1 MHIVSSGD
9 VPLQTRFTK
18 SRIGA
23 RVGQTVSV
31 SNKPRTGLAIAGL
44 SLGTALNPLN
54 SSMIAVALVVL
65 RADFGLDVATVTWV
79 ITSFYLSSAAGQPL
93 MGRLADRFGPRR
105 MFTVGMALVA
115 ATCALAP
122 FSPNFALLCVARAV
136 MALGTAAAYP
146 SAVVMVGAIA
156 QRAGQESSRPLGRI
170 QMANTSA
177 AAVGPVVGG
186 LLVGLVGWEA
196 LFVLNVPLAVAALL
210 IVRRMAPPDQARE
223 RGTVGELLKSSDIPG
238 ILGFV
243 GSLLLVMM
251 ALLDVAPGYRWW
263 LLAAGTVIAGLF
275 VWRELRFSPPFLDLR
290 LLGRNRPL
298 MLVYLGFAVFSS
310 VYYFV
315 FFGLPQLLQEA
326 GGYDPGL
333 VGLLMLP
340 LATMSVLATPWAVR
354 AMGRF
359 GVRRVL
365 LAGVVLLTVVA
376 ALMWLLTGSLAI
388 PLVVALTALMGV
400 PYGVVGIASNQGM
413 FVSTQPQ
420 ERGVAAGIYQT
431 CRYVGAITATVLIGV
446 FASDGVD
453 QAGWGLMVAAMLL
466 LSAVAFAVTLFWRQ
480 RPE

>member
-1 MHIVSSGD
+1 MSNQSR
-9 VPLQTRFTK
+9 TR
-18 SRIGA
+18 
-23 RVGQTVSV
+23 
-31 SNKPRTGLAIAGL
+31 LAVAGL

-65 RADFGLDVATVTWV
+65 RADFGLDVAAVTWV

-105 MFTVGMALVA
+105 MFMLGMALVA
-115 ATCALAP
+115 VTCALAP

-136 MALGTAAAYP
+136 MALGTATAYP
-146 SAVVMVGAIA
+146 SAVVMIGAIA
-156 QRAGQESSRPLGRI
+156 HRANQESARPLGNI

-186 LLVGLVGWEA
+186 LLVGLVGWQA
-196 LFVLNVPLAVAALL
+196 LFLINVPLAVAALL
-210 IVRRMAPPDQARE
+210 IVRRAAPADEARE
-223 RGTVGELLKSSDIPG
+223 RGPLAGLLRDSDIPG

-243 GSLLLVMM
+243 GSLLLAMM

-263 LLAAGTVIAGLF
+263 LLGAGTLMAALF
-275 VWRELRFSPPFLDLR
+275 VRRELCFSRPFLDLR

-298 MLVYLGFAVFSS
+298 MLVYLGFAVFNS

-340 LATMSVLATPWAVR
+340 LATMSVLSTPWAVR

-365 LAGVVLLTVVA
+365 IAGVVLLATAA
-376 ALMWLLTGSLAI
+376 ALMWLLTNSLAI
-388 PLVVALTALMGV
+388 PLVLVLTALMGV
-400 PYGVVGIASNQGM
+400 PYGVVSIASNQGM
-413 FVSTQPQ
+413 FVSTRPA
-420 ERGVAAGIYQT
+420 ERGVAAGIFQT
-431 CRYVGAITATVLIGV
+431 CRYLGAITATVLIGV
-446 FASDGVD
+446 FAAGGVD
-453 QAGWGLMVAAMLL
+453 QSSWGLMIVAMLV
-466 LSAVAFAVTLFWRQ
+466 LSAVVFAVSLLWRE
-480 RPE
+480 RPA

>member
-1 MHIVSSGD
+1 
-9 VPLQTRFTK
+9 
-18 SRIGA
+18 
-23 RVGQTVSV
+23 
-31 SNKPRTGLAIAGL
+31 
-44 SLGTALNPLN
+44 
-54 SSMIAVALVVL
+54 MIAVALVVL

-79 ITSFYLSSAAGQPL
+79 ITSFYLASAAGQPV

-105 MFTVGMALVA
+105 MFMLGMGAVA
-115 ATCALAP
+115 ITCALAP

-136 MALGTAAAYP
+136 MALGTATAYP
-146 SAVVMVGAIA
+146 SAVVMIGAIA
-156 QRAGQESSRPLGRI
+156 QRAGTESSRPLGRI

-177 AAVGPVVGG
+177 AAVGPVAGG
-186 LLVGLVGWEA
+186 LLVGQVGWEA
-196 LFVLNVPLAVAALL
+196 LFLVNVPLALAALF
-210 IVRRMAPPDQARE
+210 IVRKVAPADGVRE
-223 RGTVGELLKSSDIPG
+223 RGSLARLARDSDIPG
-238 ILGFV
+238 IAGFV

-263 LLAAGTVIAGLF
+263 LLAAGTVLAGLF

-326 GGYDPGL
+326 GGYEPGL

-340 LATMSVLATPWAVR
+340 LAAMSVLATPWAVR

-365 LAGVVLLTVVA
+365 VAGVVLLTMVA

-388 PLVVALTALMGV
+388 PLVLALTTLMGV
-400 PYGVVGIASNQGM
+400 PYGAVGIATNQGM
-413 FVSTQPQ
+413 FLSVGPQ

-431 CRYVGAITATVLIGV
+431 CRYVGAITATVMIGV
-446 FASDGVD
+446 FAGGGVD
-453 QAGWGLMVAAMLL
+453 QASWGLMVLAMLV
-466 LSAVAFAVTLFWRQ
+466 LSAVAFGVTLLWRAP
-480 RPE
+480 RD

>member
-1 MHIVSSGD
+1 V
-9 VPLQTRFTK
+9 
-18 SRIGA
+18 
-23 RVGQTVSV
+23 
-31 SNKPRTGLAIAGL
+31 AGL

-79 ITSFYLSSAAGQPL
+79 ITSFYLASAAGQPV

-105 MFTVGMALVA
+105 MFMLGMGAVA
-115 ATCALAP
+115 ITCALAP

-136 MALGTAAAYP
+136 MALGTATAYP
-146 SAVVMVGAIA
+146 SAVVMIGAIA
-156 QRAGQESSRPLGRI
+156 QRAGTESSRPLGRI

-177 AAVGPVVGG
+177 AAVGPVAGG
-186 LLVGLVGWEA
+186 LLVGQVGWEA
-196 LFVLNVPLAVAALL
+196 LFLVNVPLALAALF
-210 IVRRMAPPDQARE
+210 IVRKVAPADGVRE
-223 RGTVGELLKSSDIPG
+223 RGSLARLARDSDIPG
-238 ILGFV
+238 IAGFV

-263 LLAAGTVIAGLF
+263 LLAAGTVLAGLF

-326 GGYDPGL
+326 GGYEPGL

-340 LATMSVLATPWAVR
+340 LAAMSVLATPWAVR

-365 LAGVVLLTVVA
+365 VAGVVLLTMVA

-388 PLVVALTALMGV
+388 PLVLALTTLMGV
-400 PYGVVGIASNQGM
+400 PYGAVGIATNQGM
-413 FVSTQPQ
+413 FLSVGPQ

-431 CRYVGAITATVLIGV
+431 CRYVGAITATVMIGV
-446 FASDGVD
+446 FAGGGVD
-453 QAGWGLMVAAMLL
+453 QASWGLMVLAMLV
-466 LSAVAFAVTLFWRQ
+466 LSAVAFGVTLLWRAP
-480 RPE
+480 RD

>member
-1 MHIVSSGD
+1 M
-9 VPLQTRFTK
+9 
-18 SRIGA
+18 
-23 RVGQTVSV
+23 
-31 SNKPRTGLAIAGL
+31 AGL

-65 RADFGLDVATVTWV
+65 RADFGLDVAAVTWV

-105 MFTVGMALVA
+105 MFMLGMGLVA
-115 ATCALAP
+115 VTCALAP

-136 MALGTAAAYP
+136 MALGTATAYP
-146 SAVVMVGAIA
+146 SAVVMIGAIA
-156 QRAGQESSRPLGRI
+156 HRANQESARPLGNI

-186 LLVGLVGWEA
+186 LLVGFVGWQA
-196 LFVLNVPLAVAALL
+196 LFLINVPLALAALL
-210 IVRRMAPPDQARE
+210 IVRQAAPADKVRE
-223 RGTVGELLKSSDIPG
+223 RGPLAGLLRDSDIPG

-263 LLAAGTVIAGLF
+263 LLGAGTLIAALF
-275 VWRELRFSPPFLDLR
+275 VWREFRFSPPFLDLR

-298 MLVYLGFAVFSS
+298 ILVYLGFAVFNS

-354 AMGRF
+354 AIGRF

-365 LAGVVLLTVVA
+365 IAGVVLLATAA
-376 ALMWLLTGSLAI
+376 ALMWLLTNSLAI
-388 PLVVALTALMGV
+388 PLVLVLTALMGV
-400 PYGVVGIASNQGM
+400 PYGVVSIASNQGL
-413 FVSTQPQ
+413 FVSTRPA
-420 ERGVAAGIYQT
+420 ERGVAAGIFQT
-431 CRYVGAITATVLIGV
+431 CRYLGAITATVLIGV
-446 FASDGVD
+446 FAAGGVD
-453 QAGWGLMVAAMLL
+453 QSSWGLMIVAMLV
-466 LSAVAFAVTLFWRQ
+466 LSAVVFALSLLWRE
-480 RPE
+480 RPARG

>member
-1 MHIVSSGD
+1 
-9 VPLQTRFTK
+9 
-18 SRIGA
+18 
-23 RVGQTVSV
+23 V
-31 SNKPRTGLAIAGL
+31 SNKPRTGLALAGL

-79 ITSFYLSSAAGQPL
+79 ITSFYLASAAGQPL

-105 MFTVGMALVA
+105 MFTLGMGAVA
-115 ATCALAP
+115 ITCALAP

-136 MALGTAAAYP
+136 MALGTATAYP
-146 SAVVMVGAIA
+146 SAVVMIGAIA
-156 QRAGQESSRPLGRI
+156 QRAGTESSRPLGRI

-177 AAVGPVVGG
+177 AAVGPVAGG
-186 LLVGLVGWEA
+186 LLVGQVGWEA
-196 LFVLNVPLAVAALL
+196 LFLVNVPLALAALF
-210 IVRRMAPPDQARE
+210 IVRKVAPADGVRE
-223 RGTVGELLKSSDIPG
+223 RGSFARLARDSDIPG
-238 ILGFV
+238 IAGFV

-263 LLAAGTVIAGLF
+263 MLGAGTVVAALF
-275 VWRELRFSPPFLDLR
+275 VWRELCFSPPFLDLR

-340 LATMSVLATPWAVR
+340 LAAMSVLATPWAVR
-354 AMGRF
+354 AMGKF

-365 LAGVVLLTVVA
+365 IAGVVLLTLVA

-388 PLVVALTALMGV
+388 PLVLALTTLMGV
-400 PYGVVGIASNQGM
+400 PYGAVGIASNQGM
-413 FVSTQPQ
+413 FLSTRPQ

-446 FASDGVD
+446 FAGGGVD
-453 QAGWGLMVAAMLL
+453 QASWGLMVLAMLV
-466 LSAVAFAVTLFWRQ
+466 LSAVAFLVTLLWRQ
-480 RPE
+480 RPD

>member
-1 MHIVSSGD
+1 M
-9 VPLQTRFTK
+9 R
-18 SRIGA
+18 
-23 RVGQTVSV
+23 QTVSV
-31 SNKPRTGLAIAGL
+31 SNKPRTGLAVAGL

-79 ITSFYLSSAAGQPL
+79 ITSFYLASAAGQPL

-105 MFTVGMALVA
+105 MFMLGMGTVAI
-115 ATCALAP
+115 TCTLAP

-136 MALGTAAAYP
+136 MALGTATAYP
-146 SAVVMVGAIA
+146 SAVVMIGAIA
-156 QRAGQESSRPLGRI
+156 QRAGTESSRPLGRI

-177 AAVGPVVGG
+177 AAVGPVAGG
-186 LLVGLVGWEA
+186 LLVGQVGWEA
-196 LFVLNVPLAVAALL
+196 LFLVNVPLALAALF
-210 IVRRMAPPDQARE
+210 IVRKVAPADGVRE
-223 RGTVGELLKSSDIPG
+223 RGSLARLAKDSDIPG
-238 ILGFV
+238 IAAFV

-251 ALLDVAPGYRWW
+251 ALLDVAPGCRWW
-263 LLAAGTVIAGLF
+263 MLGAGTAIAALF

-340 LATMSVLATPWAVR
+340 LAAMSVLATPWAVR
-354 AMGRF
+354 AMGKF
-359 GVRRVL
+359 GVRPVL
-365 LAGVVLLTVVA
+365 IAGVVLLTMVA

-388 PLVVALTALMGV
+388 PLVLALTTLMGI
-400 PYGVVGIASNQGM
+400 PYGAVGIATNQGM
-413 FVSTQPQ
+413 FLSVRPQ

-446 FASDGVD
+446 FAGGGVD
-453 QAGWGLMVAAMLL
+453 QASWGLMVLAMLA
-466 LSAVAFAVTLFWRQ
+466 LSAVAFGVTLLWRA
-480 RPE
+480 PKA